1 MPKGI
6 IKMFNNEKGFG
17 SSNPTMEVTTFS
29 FMSQRCDE
37 ITRDKAV
44 IFEIGADPKTGKTK
58 AVSVDLA

>member
-1 MPKGI
+1 
-6 IKMFNNEKGFG
+6 
-17 SSNPTMEVTTFS
+17 MEVTTFS